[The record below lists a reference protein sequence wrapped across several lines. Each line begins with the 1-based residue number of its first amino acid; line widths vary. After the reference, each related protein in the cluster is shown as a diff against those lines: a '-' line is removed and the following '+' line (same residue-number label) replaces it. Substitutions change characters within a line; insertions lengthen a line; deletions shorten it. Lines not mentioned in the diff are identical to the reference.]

1 MNTATPAS
9 KSSPAMR
16 LLLLASLP
24 LAVVA
29 AEPSVSIEEYE
40 PKSTLVVP
48 QHQLTRA
55 KFPFID
61 VHNHQRDVTPEK
73 LKQLIKDMD
82 GLNMRILINSPVGG
96 GQGKWVAN
104 AVTAMKAQ
112 DPKRFAAMTNIDYAK
127 LDEPDYPAR
136 AARQV
141 EEDIKAGAIGLKV
154 WKHLGMM
161 LTDGNGRIK
170 VDDPRFDA
178 VWDICAKY
186 KIPVLIHTG
195 DPWGL
200 FQPMDKSNER
210 WLELKLRATRNQSE
224 QTNFTWEQLIEEQHN
239 LFARHPN
246 TIFINAHLGWLAHD
260 LARLGALLDRLPNVY
275 AEIGA
280 ITSELGRQPR
290 AAKRFFTKYQDRIMF
305 GKDLYNVSEYHTY
318 FRLLETDDEYFDPIR
333 KYHGIWKMYGLDLP
347 DDVLKKLYYK
357 NALRIFPGLSK
368 EGFPE

>member
-1 MNTATPAS
+1 MNTASPES
-9 KSSPAMR
+9 KSSPSMR
-16 LLLLASLP
+16 LFFLACLP
-24 LAVVA
+24 VAVVA

-112 DPKRFAAMTNIDYAK
+112 DSKRFAAMTNIDYAK

-141 EEDIKAGAIGLKV
+141 EEDVKAGAIGLKV

-161 LTDGNGRIK
+161 LSDSKGRIK
-170 VDDPRFDA
+170 VDDSRFDA
-178 VWDICAKY
+178 VWDVCAKY
-186 KIPVLIHTG
+186 KI
-195 DPWGL
+195 
-200 FQPMDKSNER
+200 
-210 WLELKLRATRNQSE
+210 
-224 QTNFTWEQLIEEQHN
+224 
-239 LFARHPN
+239 
-246 TIFINAHLGWLAHD
+246 
-260 LARLGALLDRLPNVY
+260 
-275 AEIGA
+275 
-280 ITSELGRQPR
+280 
-290 AAKRFFTKYQDRIMF
+290 
-305 GKDLYNVSEYHTY
+305 
-318 FRLLETDDEYFDPIR
+318 
-333 KYHGIWKMYGLDLP
+333 
-347 DDVLKKLYYK
+347 
-357 NALRIFPGLSK
+357 
-368 EGFPE
+368 